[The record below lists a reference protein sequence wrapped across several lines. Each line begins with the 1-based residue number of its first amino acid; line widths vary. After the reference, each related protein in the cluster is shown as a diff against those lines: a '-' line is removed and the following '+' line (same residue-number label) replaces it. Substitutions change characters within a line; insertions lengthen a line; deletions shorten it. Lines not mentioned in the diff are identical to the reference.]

1 MTLAIETN
9 HLSYSFGNRIGLDDI
24 TLKIPWGTT
33 TLIVGPN
40 GAGKSTLLKILAGK
54 TLIPKNKLLIDG
66 CDPFDLRAINTN
78 TSITYLGTE
87 WAANSVIKRDIPVLE
102 LIDLVGG
109 EAYPERRERLMK
121 IMDVDTRWL
130 MLRISDGE
138 RRRVQIV
145 MGLIKPWRL
154 LLLDEV
160 TVDLDV
166 VVRQGLLQYLKDECR
181 DRQCSVVYA
190 THIFDGLG
198 RKWCDRLLHIVEG
211 SIRDDIDMSTVT
223 FTLGKLDIADPKHF
237 QIPYS
242 ESIHP
247 LALQWLTKDLGE
259 RGTRD
264 DADIR
269 LQERNRFWFNQYDN

>member
-33 TLIVGPN
+33 TLLVGPN

-54 TLIPKNKLLIDG
+54 TLIPQNKLLIDG
-66 CDPFDLRAINTN
+66 CDPFDLKAINTN

-109 EAYPERRERLMK
+109 DTYPERRERLMK

-166 VVRQGLLQYLKDECR
+166 VVRQGLLKYLKDECR
-181 DRQCSVVYA
+181 ERQCSVVYA

-198 RKWCDRLLHIVEG
+198 RQWCDRLLHIVEG
-211 SIRDDIDMSTVT
+211 TIRDDIDMSTVT
-223 FTLGKLDIADPKHF
+223 FTLDKLDLTDSRHL

-247 LALQWLTKDLGE
+247 LALNWLKKDLSE
-259 RGTRD
+259 RG
-264 DADIR
+264 
-269 LQERNRFWFNQYDN
+269 YS

>member
-33 TLIVGPN
+33 TLLVGPN

-54 TLIPKNKLLIDG
+54 TLIPQNKLLIDG
-66 CDPFDLRAINTN
+66 CDPFDLKAINTN

-109 EAYPERRERLMK
+109 DTYPERRERLMK

-166 VVRQGLLQYLKDECR
+166 VVRQGLLKYLKDECR
-181 DRQCSVVYA
+181 ERQCSVVYA

-198 RKWCDRLLHIVEG
+198 RQWCDRLLHIVEG
-211 SIRDDIDMSTVT
+211 TIRDDIDMSTVT
-223 FTLGKLDIADPKHF
+223 FTLDKLDLTDSQHL

-247 LALQWLTKDLGE
+247 LALNWLKKDLSE

-264 DADIR
+264 DADAR
-269 LQERNRFWFNQYDN
+269 LQERNRFWFNQYDA